1 MDTILGVF
9 YDATV
14 PRKGPAGRN
23 GKWARRKMGGR
34 EHRMAEDSFERA
46 RKAFF
51 ENGKTTP
58 GLNVAPVEFPTP
70 PNEPIQSKDGRAGA
84 AALSEDLRTRA

>member
-1 MDTILGVF
+1 MRLFREQD
-9 YDATV
+9 
-14 PRKGPAGRN
+14 PRAEMANGPAEKREG
-23 GKWARRKMGGR
+23 

-51 ENGKTTP
+51 GNGKTTP
-58 GLNVAPVEFPTP
+58 GPNVSPVEFPTP

-84 AALSEDLRTRA
+84 TAGSEDLRTRA